1 MATVND
7 ILAKKGSEILSIG
20 RTATVLDAAQ
30 IMNKHKVG
38 ALVVLEKRQIIG
50 IFTERDVL
58 RRVVAKRRDPAK
70 IPIEQVMTTKIACCR
85 SGTPLEEAKSVFKHR
100 RIRHLPVV
108 DKERSV
114 VGMISIGDLNAH
126 EAHAQELGVGGLEVR
141 QLVSKSAAEQKV
153 VVRRAHGVA
162 FR

>member
-1 MATVND
+1 
-7 ILAKKGSEILSIG
+7 
-20 RTATVLDAAQ
+20 
-30 IMNKHKVG
+30 MNKHKVG
-38 ALVVLEKRQIIG
+38 ALMVLENRQIIG

-85 SGTPLEEAKSVFKHR
+85 SGTLLEEVKSVFKHR

-126 EAHAQELGVGGLEVR
+126 EAHAQEQTIHFMREYIYGRV
-141 QLVSKSAAEQKV
+141 
-153 VVRRAHGVA
+153 
-162 FR
+162 